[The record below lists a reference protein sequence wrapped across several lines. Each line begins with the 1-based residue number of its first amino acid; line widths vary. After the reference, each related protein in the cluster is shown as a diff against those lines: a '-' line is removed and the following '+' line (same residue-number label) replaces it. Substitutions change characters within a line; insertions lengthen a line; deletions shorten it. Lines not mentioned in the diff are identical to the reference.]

1 MIRRQHTHTLPALS
15 PLWCRE
21 SIFQMIQFPRKKS
34 IPAHTQDKSIYQG
47 YILTKLIFF
56 DSFYIYINA
65 EVISV
70 SGIWHLSLESNLT
83 ALQKYLQRRCSI
95 CFKCII
101 FTNFSLTFGE
111 HTQCLQINST
121 LCSLVK
127 EPVFRI
133 FFW

>member
-21 SIFQMIQFPRKKS
+21 SIFQMIQFPREKS
-34 IPAHTQDKSIYQG
+34 IPTHTQDKSIYQG

-83 ALQKYLQRRCSI
+83 ALQKYLQRCSI

-127 EPVFRI
+127 EPVCRL
-133 FFW
+133 FW